1 MGAERP
7 LISQLPLTACWCML
21 QVFGD
26 NFVHGG
32 RPGTGP
38 KYVDP
43 QELLSSPTVDPYVP
57 YYDR

>member
-1 MGAERP
+1 MP
-7 LISQLPLTACWCML
+7 ITARWCLL